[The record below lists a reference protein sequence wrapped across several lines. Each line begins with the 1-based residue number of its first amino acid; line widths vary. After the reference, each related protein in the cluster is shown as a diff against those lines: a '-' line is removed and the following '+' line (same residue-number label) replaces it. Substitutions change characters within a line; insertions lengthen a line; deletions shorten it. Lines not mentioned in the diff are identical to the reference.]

1 MHVFG
6 VAVVDGSRDGRH
18 VVEVSGE
25 SSGYGV
31 VGKALHCVVGDVPAP
46 DVVGE
51 GQGVRVEAYALPVQ
65 LCGFAAGRT
74 AVQVFS
80 WLVPE
85 GEDAVQVE
93 MVRCCA
99 VEFYD

>member
-1 MHVFG
+1 
-6 VAVVDGSRDGRH
+6 
-18 VVEVSGE
+18 
-25 SSGYGV
+25 
-31 VGKALHCVVGDVPAP
+31 
-46 DVVGE
+46 VGE